1 MPRKQK
7 VVQDLDIVEIQ
18 DGVEVGPVMEEND
31 YQFNDPDPNVKA
43 QAKQKPTSEMPST
56 KGAAKLAQ
64 AISARCA

>member
-31 YQFNDPDPNVKA
+31 
-43 QAKQKPTSEMPST
+43 
-56 KGAAKLAQ
+56 
-64 AISARCA
+64 